1 MPNRQLQTTTV
12 LNVDAASAMN
22 MAVVRFLAASGVSQH
37 VIEFNE
43 FKDLVL
49 SIQAAPNAKVGTRQ
63 LFSQESRGAGCTWLQ
78 MALNEDA
85 ERGKNARPR
94 RTKHTQLANTRK

>member
-1 MPNRQLQTTTV
+1 MLNGQLQTTTV

-22 MAVVRFLAASGVSQH
+22 MAVVRFLAASGVSHH
-37 VIEFNE
+37 VIEFDE
-43 FKDLVL
+43 IKDLVW
-49 SIQAAPNAKVGTRQ
+49 SIQAAPNAKVGARQ